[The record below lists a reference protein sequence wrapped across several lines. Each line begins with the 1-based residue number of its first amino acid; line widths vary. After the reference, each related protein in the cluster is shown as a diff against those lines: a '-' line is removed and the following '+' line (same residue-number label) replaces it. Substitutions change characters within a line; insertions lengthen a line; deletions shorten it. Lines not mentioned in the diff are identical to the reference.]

1 MESLIERGERAMILY
16 IVHGDTWYDS
26 SYGYIETI
34 FGIFTDKYK
43 AEAAKKLIIEE
54 LYEKEM
60 QKQWSNVCDIS
71 DINVEIVEIEADR
84 ITNIKLGEY
93 IE

>member
-1 MESLIERGERAMILY
+1 MILY
-16 IVHGDTWYDS
+16 IVHGDTWYGNNN
-26 SYGYIETI
+26 GYIETI

-54 LYEKEM
+54 LYEQEM
-60 QKQWSNVCDIS
+60 QKHWSTVYDIS

>member
-1 MESLIERGERAMILY
+1 MILY
-16 IVHGDTWYDS
+16 LIHGDTWYVNS
-26 SYGYIETI
+26 NGYIETI

-60 QKQWSNVCDIS
+60 QKQWSTVCDIS
-71 DINVEIVEIEADR
+71 DIDVNIVEIETDM